1 MGSLILLLFVA
12 IIVFSYI
19 RFTKRNRERWLK
31 RINLVG
37 VWGLE
42 NTIDEVRSFEFRGSL
57 SSGTYTFESGNRNQ
71 RGDWVIVGTCLK
83 LVPNGG
89 DPFECDLRFF
99 DTGKIG
105 IDGPGHERT
114 IYLKRA
120 DNVVLL
126 KHGPRKD

>member
-12 IIVFSYI
+12 VIVFSYI
-19 RFTKRNRERWLK
+19 RFTRRNRERWLK

-37 VWGLE
+37 VWDVE
-42 NTIDEVRSFEFRGSL
+42 HSADEVSYLDFRGNL
-57 SSGTYTFESGNRNQ
+57 SSGTYTFESSNDIQ
-71 RGDWVIVGTCLK
+71 RGDWMIVGTCLRFK
-83 LVPNGG
+83 PNEG
-89 DPFECDLRFF
+89 DPFDCDLRFF

-105 IDGPGHERT
+105 IDGPGHERK